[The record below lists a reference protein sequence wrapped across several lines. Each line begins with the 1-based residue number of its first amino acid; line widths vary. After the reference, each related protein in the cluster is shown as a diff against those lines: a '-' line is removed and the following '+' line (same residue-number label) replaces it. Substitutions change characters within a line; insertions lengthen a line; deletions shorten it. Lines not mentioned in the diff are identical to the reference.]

1 MEHINPTAAVNHLR
15 SKLHGIG
22 VEVVGELPEM
32 ADKSGTVSLG
42 LSKFGGVYGKTG
54 EEPAGEVKNDD
65 GIERQLKIRYET
77 LDNGATKVYAELV

>member
-32 ADKSGTVSLG
+32 TDKSVVSLG

-77 LDNGATKVYAELV
+77 LSNGACKVYAELV

>member
-1 MEHINPTAAVNHLR
+1 M
-15 SKLHGIG
+15 GFWG
-22 VEVVGELPEM
+22 FGELPEM

-77 LDNGATKVYAELV
+77 LSNGACKVYAELV